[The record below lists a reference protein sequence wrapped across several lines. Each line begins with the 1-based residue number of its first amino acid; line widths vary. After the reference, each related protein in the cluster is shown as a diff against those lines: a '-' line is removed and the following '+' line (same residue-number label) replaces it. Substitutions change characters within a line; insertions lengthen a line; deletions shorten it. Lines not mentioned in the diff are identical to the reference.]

1 MHARQT
7 AGAGAGATGG
17 LSCAAGG
24 HAEPEQAAARHR
36 SKPTIK
42 NEHFLQVALVCG
54 MFSKADAAGKQCRW
68 RCGQKQKMG

>member
-54 MFSKADAAGKQCRW
+54 GVDKSRRWADGTFVQSLP
-68 RCGQKQKMG
+68 GIT